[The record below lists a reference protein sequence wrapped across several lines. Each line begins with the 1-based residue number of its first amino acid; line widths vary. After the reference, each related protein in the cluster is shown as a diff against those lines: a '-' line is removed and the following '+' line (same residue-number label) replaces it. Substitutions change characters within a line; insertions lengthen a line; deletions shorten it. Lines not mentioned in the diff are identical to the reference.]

1 MQLIKTGQWYW
12 REDELSL
19 VEFKNLTPTEREE
32 YLMLLLGLDEK
43 EISSTDRIIL
53 NQYSNKKNNINFFSL

>member
-19 VEFKNLTPTEREE
+19 VEFKNLTPTDREE

>member
-19 VEFKNLTPTEREE
+19 VEFKNLTSTDREE

>member
-19 VEFKNLTPTEREE
+19 VEFKNLTSTEREE